1 MVLIRRTSSPFI
13 AVDMGQSPMGTAAAR
28 APLKD
33 VRSPYQRFSDQLAG
47 LARNV
52 GTALSL
58 PARPALVLE
67 LNNRIVRFSDPETF
81 EFSLTPRT
89 EFPVARISRLINW
102 PAEDLERMA
111 AKIRRVEQRFAEV
124 IAASVERP
132 QIVGALLR
140 RLSPKLF
147 SQDHGWRDLVA
158 ALNRCGSDYDVYKKI
173 ALVKYTQ
180 YLRSRQDVLR
190 SFYFERTGT
199 APSAPESPN
208 PNIDTDERRV
218 MESRDTGLFEPDALS
233 EAPARD
239 EYSAL
244 PRGETVCLRF
254 NDSTEMPIRLSSH
267 CFKLKAGKRFQL
279 IDEYGTSYPIRP
291 GKNVVGRHTDCDVVV
306 EPFYRGVSRRHVIV
320 EPVSETVA
328 LVTDLSS
335 HGTYVPG
342 NNFRTANS
350 S

>member
-1 MVLIRRTSSPFI
+1 MILIRGKHAPSV
-13 AVDMGQSPMGTAAAR
+13 AVDVGQSPMGS
-28 APLKD
+28 APLSGIQA
-33 VRSPYQRFSDQLAG
+33 RYQRLGHQLAG

-52 GTALSL
+52 GHALSL
-58 PARPALVLE
+58 PTRPALVLE
-67 LNNRIVRFSDPETF
+67 MDNRVVRFNDPETF
-81 EFSLTPRT
+81 EFSLIPRT
-89 EFPVARISRLINW
+89 EFPVARIARLVHW

-147 SQDHGWRDLVA
+147 SQDHGWRELVA
-158 ALNRCGSDYDVYKKI
+158 ALNRCGSDFDVYKKI

-180 YLRSRQDVLR
+180 YLRSRQEVLR
-190 SFYFERTGT
+190 SFYFERTG
-199 APSAPESPN
+199 SAPASPDVADGN
-208 PNIDTDERRV
+208 ADTDERRL
-218 MESRDTGLFEPDALS
+218 MELRDTGLFEPG
-233 EAPARD
+233 PAGGTLTR
-239 EYSAL
+239 EEFSAL

-254 NDSTEMPIRLSSH
+254 NGSPEMPIRFSSH
-267 CFKLKAGKRFQL
+267 CFKLKSGKSFQL
-279 IDEYGTSYPIRP
+279 IDEYGTSYLIRS
-291 GKNVVGRHTDCDVVV
+291 GKNLIGRHTDCDVVV
-306 EPFYRGVSRRHVIV
+306 EPFYRGVSRRHLIV

-335 HGTYVPG
+335 HGTYVPSA
-342 NNFRTANS
+342 NFRTANS